1 MRLKEAKK
9 PTDQDFS
16 PPSSSVLGHFLFSP
30 QMVIASLLRKS
41 DYLAFLSGAVQ
52 HPNGF
57 LFCLC
62 IAIRLRLPYRHLFLS
77 EKLTKELLSMHM
89 HSLNWLA
96 ILLAAIS
103 TMLLGFLWY
112 SPLLFAK
119 AWTRE
124 MGYDPNDKSK
134 MDEMR
139 RNAGPA
145 YAGSFVAG
153 LLSAV
158 TLALILHGMRAESVH
173 FGMMASFHIWLG
185 FVATVQFTGALFA
198 KQSMKLFAINTGY
211 QLVCYLV
218 MGAILVLWK

>member
-1 MRLKEAKK
+1 
-9 PTDQDFS
+9 
-16 PPSSSVLGHFLFSP
+16 
-30 QMVIASLLRKS
+30 
-41 DYLAFLSGAVQ
+41 
-52 HPNGF
+52 
-57 LFCLC
+57 
-62 IAIRLRLPYRHLFLS
+62 
-77 EKLTKELLSMHM
+77 MHM

-96 ILLAAIS
+96 ILVAAIS
-103 TMLLGFLWY
+103 TMILGFLWY

-134 MDEMR
+134 MEEMR
-139 RNAGPA
+139 KSAGPA
-145 YAGSFVAG
+145 YAGSFVAS
-153 LLSAV
+153 LFSAF
-158 TLALILHGMRAESVH
+158 TLALVLHGMRAESVH

-198 KQSMKLFAINTGY
+198 KQSMKLFSINTGY